1 LHRDDRWRISIHAV
15 GANAKGTLG
24 VARSRTDISSCFT
37 LQGLGDTV
45 FSLCLLTSPGVDPPE
60 SRVLIRE
67 HGWRFDS
74 SGFRVRT
81 SVPGSAGKRI
91 ENYTLTAYLQQ
102 TYQSLLERGLL
113 RTRIVPNCGYFTF
126 AVPPAG
132 TARTVMDQDYF
143 ELTGYPDHVRI
154 NLMLAEQ
161 YEDNAT

>member
-91 ENYTLTAYLQQ
+91 EQLHPDRILAADLSKPARARALANQDCPELR
-102 TYQSLLERGLL
+102 LLHLCGSAGRDGANGDGPGLL
-113 RTRIVPNCGYFTF
+113 RAHGIPGPRPH
-126 AVPPAG
+126 
-132 TARTVMDQDYF
+132 Q
-143 ELTGYPDHVRI
+143 PD
-154 NLMLAEQ
+154 
-161 YEDNAT
+161 

>member
-1 LHRDDRWRISIHAV
+1 MVCRFSGAAGNDGSDCPLAERDWLHRDDRWRISIHAV

-74 SGFRVRT
+74 SGFRVR
-81 SVPGSAGKRI
+81 
-91 ENYTLTAYLQQ
+91 
-102 TYQSLLERGLL
+102 
-113 RTRIVPNCGYFTF
+113 
-126 AVPPAG
+126 
-132 TARTVMDQDYF
+132 
-143 ELTGYPDHVRI
+143 
-154 NLMLAEQ
+154 
-161 YEDNAT
+161 